1 MAHRFR
7 SLLLAFA
14 TAVAALSPAA
24 AHDLPDRHLY
34 PVGGGYELALRGYVT
49 EVMRHARG
57 ASLRM
62 VMVPAAFGDD
72 PVLPEDPGILAEDV
86 EALRLACVAVLDRI
100 RYPRGCD
107 VSSVPLYVARD
118 AYDTTIVT
126 RLADPTL
133 DGVFFT
139 GGVQDYAMRV
149 LANTPAEA
157 ALTNA
162 AERGVV
168 VGGTSAGAAIQ
179 SFAMNAGYTD
189 AGDST
194 TALQRAS
201 IDLWLGRPPGH
212 RGLGFGS
219 RQVVIDEHVHSRGR
233 LGRMINA
240 SAQTADA
247 LGRGG
252 LLGVGLDY
260 DTGAAIHSDRWL
272 TGVSG
277 VSSAILVDLRTARSR
292 HRWVGPDAALSAR
305 DVLTHV
311 LPPSPRLAFD
321 IANRTPLWNG
331 RPLPWNDRGHD
342 RDRDRDGDGPHLRA
356 AGGAALM
363 LSGDASEDLAGP
375 VIAEFVRRASRDR
388 LGKLVIVAAAY
399 ASADE
404 ARAAADA
411 YAQALTLA
419 GWRGLTQ
426 VVVQG
431 QTRLD
436 PARAR
441 DATGVLLLGGSQA
454 LLAPVLA
461 DRGFVDWVQAAVRHA
476 NVVMFERALAA
487 AAGDHFDAI
496 AEPESED
503 DAIAAFQ
510 SRNAVVRTGL
520 GLVAGAAFEPRLQTD
535 RRWGRLY
542 GLGAQR
548 RDTPVVGISESSA
561 LVLDNRRVAV
571 VGRNPVVTLDPRGA
585 TFFDGDNGALGALNV
600 LLDVFQPGDGW
611 GGGR

>member
-7 SLLLAFA
+7 SLLLALLTLAA
-14 TAVAALSPAA
+14 TLPAA
-24 AHDLPDRHLY
+24 AGRDRPDRHLFAI
-34 PVGGGYELALRGYVT
+34 GGGYELALRGYVT

-57 ASLRM
+57 ASLRL

-72 PVLPEDPGILAEDV
+72 PVLPEDPVILAEDV
-86 EALRLACVAVLDRI
+86 EALRLACVAVLDRV
-100 RYPRGCD
+100 RHPRGCD

-118 AYDTTIVT
+118 AYDTAIVT

-157 ALTNA
+157 ALANA

-194 TALQRAS
+194 TAFQRGA
-201 IDLWLGRPPGH
+201 IDLWLGQPPGH
-212 RGLGFGS
+212 RGLVFGS
-219 RQVVIDEHVHSRGR
+219 RQVIIDEHTHSRGR

-252 LLGVGLDY
+252 LLGVGFDY
-260 DTGAAIHSDRWL
+260 NTGAAINDDRWL
-272 TGVSG
+272 SGVSG
-277 VSSAILVDLRTARSR
+277 VSSALVVDLRTARSR

-321 IANRTPLWNG
+321 IAARTPLWNG
-331 RPLPWNDRGHD
+331 RPWPWLDRG
-342 RDRDRDGDGPHLRA
+342 RDRERDGDGPRLRG

-375 VIAEFVRRASRDR
+375 VITEFVRRASRER
-388 LGKLVIVAAAY
+388 LGRVVIVAAAY
-399 ASADE
+399 TTPEE
-404 ARAAADA
+404 ARTAADA
-411 YAQALTLA
+411 YAQALAQA

-454 LLAPVLA
+454 LLAPVLS
-461 DRGFVDWVQAAVRHA
+461 DRLFVDWVQAAVRHA

-487 AAGDHFDAI
+487 AAGEHFDAI
-496 AEPESED
+496 AEPEDED

-510 SRNAVVRTGL
+510 ARNAVVRNGL
-520 GLVAGAAFEPRLQTD
+520 GLVAGAAFEPRLQAD

-542 GLGAQR
+542 GVGAR
-548 RDTPVVGISESSA
+548 RNDTPVIGLSESTA
-561 LVLDNRRVAV
+561 LVLDNRRATV

-585 TFFDGDNGALGALNV
+585 TFFEGDNGALGALNV
-600 LLDVFQPGDGW
+600 LLDVFQPGEGW
-611 GGGR
+611 GAGR